1 MHPLL
6 HRAGCIV
13 PCITVHQISHL
24 STQILIQYLGTS
36 FLHIWAM
43 RDAEVEIKERNRV
56 YFPLKMTF
64 ERSRDSK

>member
-1 MHPLL
+1 MLYH
-6 HRAGCIV
+6 HS
-13 PCITVHQISHL
+13 HHL
-24 STQILIQYLGTS
+24 SAQILIQYLGAS

-43 RDAEVEIKERNRV
+43 RDVEVEIKERNRA